1 MYYFQPLD
9 PEVLGDRYQEEQELM
24 RNMAKEAFL
33 RESKEPQWEYDNG
46 Y

>member
-1 MYYFQPLD
+1 MSQYQPID
-9 PEVLGDRYQEEQELM
+9 PEVFGDRYQEEQELM

-33 RESKEPQWEYDNG
+33 RGSSKPQWEYDNG